1 MNEAAVEVQILEM
14 DNESLRAEIAKLRRV
29 TRTNAAIAAMQGL
42 CANPA
47 LSDQPTSTIIKW
59 SIQHA
64 DMLMDE
70 LQKEVAK

>member
-14 DNESLRAEIAKLRRV
+14 DNEGLRAEIAKLRRV
-29 TRTNAAIAAMQGL
+29 IRTNAAIAAMQGL

-47 LSDQPTSTIIKW
+47 LSDQPTSTIVKW

-64 DMLMDE
+64 DMLVDE

>member
-1 MNEAAVEVQILEM
+1 MNESGSTPIWFVLE
-14 DNESLRAEIAKLRRV
+14 NENLRAELAKLRRV
-29 TRTNAAIAAMQGL
+29 TRTNAAIAALQGL

-64 DMLMDE
+64 DMLVDE
-70 LQKEVAK
+70 LQKEVTK